1 MATTLRTFTH
11 FPAPAHA
18 PRRDYSYYTEEPSI
32 TRVARAL
39 GFEPMPYQRHIWAIG
54 TEYRRDS
61 RGRRVYH
68 YNDVLVS
75 TPRQSGKTTLLRP
88 LRVYRM
94 VINPATHL
102 FCTAQTQKHA
112 SKRMLDMVD
121 AVDHSIIGPL
131 FHPRRGK
138 RRCLWVL
145 EGLGVITWNRG
156 GVIDGK
162 PTAGTFR
169 VSKRALA
176 ALINLARPINDENT
190 RRHRL
195 ETSKRLANLY
205 KLCFRNR
212 GKRLPSSDQE
222 ELGKDPHT
230 LKGGECTHST
240 HRRSI
245 SPKKGKEMPAIPSI
259 SPDRLAGVHC
269 SHGFA
274 RPDRCPQCKLN
285 HLPPNLFAEWDAQRN
300 NAAGGAL
307 NPAAA
312 AEPAL
317 MGTSADPDVAQ
328 LEKQGYAGP
337 ALALAMARRKR
348 A

>member
-1 MATTLRTFTH
+1 MRPATAGMPGPMLIGMLSHAGWGPLTGRRWQGVRSTLR
-11 FPAPAHA
+11 
-18 PRRDYSYYTEEPSI
+18 
-32 TRVARAL
+32 AL
-39 GFEPMPYQRHIWAIG
+39 
-54 TEYRRDS
+54 
-61 RGRRVYH
+61 
-68 YNDVLVS
+68 
-75 TPRQSGKTTLLRP
+75 
-88 LRVYRM
+88 
-94 VINPATHL
+94 
-102 FCTAQTQKHA
+102 
-112 SKRMLDMVD
+112 
-121 AVDHSIIGPL
+121 VDHLYKTPSLSG
-131 FHPRRGK
+131 RGTAYQISVRTGLSK
-138 RRCLWVL
+138 DWTRRCLWVL